1 MTELALILAVILFV
15 LGLAGIVL
23 PVLPG
28 IILIYIGMLLYG
40 FMTQFATLDANFF
53 LLQGLVVL
61 LALGIDFI
69 ATAVGTKRFGGSKNA
84 VVGTFIGIVLGLLL
98 FGPFGIIL
106 GAFLGA
112 VIAEIVLGKK
122 IDLAIRS
129 GFGTLIGIVGATAL
143 KILIGILMII
153 AFFVSRSS

>member
-1 MTELALILAVILFV
+1 MTELALILAVIFFI

-28 IILIYIGMLLYG
+28 IILIYVGMLIYG

-61 LALGIDFI
+61 LASGLDFV

-84 VVGTFIGIVLGLLL
+84 VWGSVIGILIGLLL

-106 GAFLGA
+106 GSFLGA
-112 VIAEIVLGKK
+112 VIAEILQGKNMN
-122 IDLAIRS
+122 IAIRS

-143 KILIGILMII
+143 KIIIGVLMII
-153 AFFVSRSS
+153 AFFLSRAS

>member
-61 LALGIDFI
+61 LAFGLDFV

-84 VVGTFIGIVLGLLL
+84 VWGAIIGILIGLLL

-106 GAFLGA
+106 GSFLGA
-112 VIAEIVLGKK
+112 VIAEVLLGKNMN
-122 IDLAIRS
+122 IAIRS

-143 KILIGILMII
+143 KILIGVLMII
-153 AFFVSRSS
+153 AFFLSIGS

>member
-61 LALGIDFI
+61 LAFGLDFV

-84 VVGTFIGIVLGLLL
+84 VWGAVIGIFIGLLL

-106 GAFLGA
+106 GSFLGA
-112 VIAEIVLGKK
+112 IIAEILLGKNMNV
-122 IDLAIRS
+122 AIRS
-129 GFGTLIGIVGATAL
+129 GFGTLIGIIGATAL
-143 KILIGILMII
+143 KILIGVLMII
-153 AFFVSRSS
+153 AFFLSIGS

>member
-1 MTELALILAVILFV
+1 MTELALVLAVILFV

-40 FMTQFATLDANFF
+40 IMTQFATLDANFF

-61 LALGIDFI
+61 LAFGLDFV

-84 VVGTFIGIVLGLLL
+84 VWGAVIGIFVGLFL

-106 GAFLGA
+106 GSFLGA
-112 VIAEIVLGKK
+112 IIAEIMLGKK
-122 IDLAIRS
+122 MNIAVRS

-143 KILIGILMII
+143 KIIIGVLMIV
-153 AFFVSRSS
+153 AFFFSIGS

>member
-1 MTELALILAVILFV
+1 MTELALILAVIFFI

-28 IILIYIGMLLYG
+28 IILIYVGMLIYG

-61 LALGIDFI
+61 LASGLDFV

-84 VVGTFIGIVLGLLL
+84 VWGAVIGILIGLLL

-106 GAFLGA
+106 GSFLGA
-112 VIAEIVLGKK
+112 VIAEILQGKNMN
-122 IDLAIRS
+122 IAIRS

-143 KILIGILMII
+143 KIIIGVLMII
-153 AFFVSRSS
+153 AFFLSRAS

>member
-1 MTELALILAVILFV
+1 MTELALILSVILFV

-28 IILIYIGMLLYG
+28 IILIYAGMLLYG
-40 FMTQFATLDANFF
+40 IMTQFTTLDANFF

-61 LALGIDFI
+61 LASSLDFI

-84 VVGTFIGIVLGLLL
+84 VWGAVIGILLGLLL

-106 GAFLGA
+106 GSFLGA
-112 VIAEIVLGKK
+112 VIAEILLGKNMNN
-122 IDLAIRS
+122 AIRS

-143 KILIGILMII
+143 KIFIGVLMII
-153 AFFVSRSS
+153 AFFFAI

>member
-1 MTELALILAVILFV
+1 MTELALILSVILFV

-28 IILIYIGMLLYG
+28 IILIYAGMLLYG
-40 FMTQFATLDANFF
+40 IMTQFATLDANFF

-61 LALGIDFI
+61 LASSLDFI

-84 VVGTFIGIVLGLLL
+84 VWGAVIGILLGLLL

-106 GAFLGA
+106 GSFLGA
-112 VIAEIVLGKK
+112 VIAEILLGKNMNN
-122 IDLAIRS
+122 AIRS

-143 KILIGILMII
+143 KIFIGVLMII
-153 AFFVSRSS
+153 AFFFAI

>member
-61 LALGIDFI
+61 LAFGLDFV

-84 VVGTFIGIVLGLLL
+84 VWGAVIGILIGLLL

-106 GAFLGA
+106 GSFLGA
-112 VIAEIVLGKK
+112 IIAEILLGKNMNV
-122 IDLAIRS
+122 AICS
-129 GFGTLIGIVGATAL
+129 GFGTLIGIIGATAL
-143 KILIGILMII
+143 KILIGVLMII
-153 AFFVSRSS
+153 AFFLSIGS